1 MYIAPYSTAVLYNV
15 QLLNGDIFT
24 GHFSNMVTFIIL
36 FLNNIGETST
46 ALQGN
51 NYALRTRPFRWDDK
65 VIKEDRSVTTWS
77 PSPSD

>member
-36 FLNNIGETST
+36 FLNNIGEKIT
-46 ALQGN
+46 ASHSN
-51 NYALRTRPFRWDDK
+51 NNALPVPLDGT
-65 VIKEDRSVTTWS
+65 IKS
-77 PSPSD
+77 